1 MQVACTDFMGSGVL
15 HEHAV
20 SAQQHC
26 GDAGQ
31 SVGLFACAVL
41 ALVSLLVQSLP
52 DIPRLVHKT
61 RA

>member
-1 MQVACTDFMGSGVL
+1 MGSGVL